1 MVPRAALCLSV
12 LLIASAPAFAT
23 EQASADGQQI
33 VSAKADQVL
42 VLKGE
47 RRLLL
52 LRAGEVLRSYR
63 VALGWD
69 PTGPKQSQGDGRTPE
84 GRYELDWRNPESK
97 FYRAIHISYP
107 APSDLARARDQGL
120 SPGGN
125 IMIHGLPNDLEIIGS
140 DHAKWDW
147 TEGCIAVTNAEMDE
161 IWSYVDDGTPIEI
174 RP

>member
-1 MVPRAALCLSV
+1 M
-12 LLIASAPAFAT
+12 
-23 EQASADGQQI
+23 
-33 VSAKADQVL
+33 
-42 VLKGE
+42 
-47 RRLLL
+47 
-52 LRAGEVLRSYR
+52 RSYR

-69 PTGPKQSQGDGRTPE
+69 PVGPKQFQGDGRTPE
-84 GRYELDWRNPESK
+84 GQYELDWRNPESK

-107 APSDLARARDQGL
+107 APADLARARSQGL
-120 SPGGN
+120 PPGGN
-125 IMIHGLPNDLEIIGS
+125 IMIHGLPNDLEIIGA